1 MIIEPWHVGII
12 ILEFVNIYESPIDES
27 NITLEFRD
35 VCIEGNMFLS
45 SKSLDL
51 ITFGFINARCDEK
64 CIITYCTLVP

>member
-1 MIIEPWHVGII
+1 MIIEPRHVGII
-12 ILEFVNIYESPIDES
+12 ILKFANLNESPIDES

-35 VCIEGNMFLS
+35 VCTEGNILS
-45 SKSLDL
+45 SKPLDL